1 MCHFYNCP
9 PRLLHYTTSMHP
21 CKSYFGAS
29 KTNTN
34 KKTMLQFLHTK
45 FSDYVSC
52 KRCRIGQKGLLM
64 ALIMMLFMS
73 GEIFAQEKQVS
84 GIVTDNS
91 GLGMPGINVTIK
103 GTLRGTVTDLKGQFS
118 IKVAPND
125 TLHVSFV
132 GYRSQDVV
140 SGEKSFL
147 KIRLEEAITQLGE
160 TVIIGYGTQ
169 KKKLV
174 TGATAQLKGE
184 DLEKRKAVDPL
195 SGMQG
200 ITAGVNITRTSGQ
213 PGSSYKVRVRGVGTV
228 GNSSPIFIVDGV
240 QTSDISFLNPS
251 DVASIDVLKDA
262 ASAAIYGNQGANG
275 VVLITTKS
283 GKPMSGEGTETKYSE
298 VTLDAFTGWQG
309 RAKKIRMLNTEEYV
323 MIMNEQHL
331 NSGGSVSSMPFNA
344 SDLPQYTSA
353 GVANTDWFNEM
364 MSDNAITNDIVLGV
378 NGGSKYSTYSMS
390 LSKSTQEG
398 IVGGSSLSKY
408 DRYNVR
414 INSDHKLF
422 DDLVTIGEK
431 VTYSHI
437 DNRGIAVGNQYSNT
451 LRNAFNTSPLMPV
464 YDNNG
469 EFFNSNSTTITDQN
483 GNTYWNSQEV
493 NPYALMYMTNQSVNN
508 SQKLLGTMY
517 GEIKFLKDF
526 TFRSTL
532 GLDYSASESRSFTP
546 VYELSLY
553 SFSKYNKASQRIG
566 KGMNLSFDNLLT
578 YQKRLGNHNITG
590 MAGTSVQK
598 ASGSYLY
605 GENAYLAFDDLD
617 HAWLD
622 NSTNTDN
629 AALITL
635 NGAPYTANRIISYFV
650 RGQYN
655 FKETY
660 LFNATFRADGS
671 SMFAKGHQWGYFPSV
686 SAGWVITNEK
696 FMQDYSKYL
705 PYLKLRVSWGQVGNC
720 NIDPFQYLAPI
731 SFTNAAYNFG
741 STEGVSTSGS
751 YPSRLSN
758 EELKWET
765 SEQFD
770 IGFDAS
776 FFDSRLSINF
786 DYYRK
791 TTKDWLITA
800 PVLATAGTNPPVI
813 NGGNVQNNGVELV
826 LSYTK
831 NEGAFKYR
839 ASINGAYN
847 KNKVTEIPTEDGIL
861 HGSTNS
867 LYNNA
872 TEFYR
877 AETGHAIGYFWGW
890 ETDGIFQTT
899 DEVNSYVG
907 SNGKL
912 VQPNAKPGDLKYVDQ
927 NGDGKIDDNDKI
939 DLGDPNP
946 DFIFGFSFSASYK
959 GFDFDFL
966 ATGTLGNEIVQS
978 YRNQVDKFANYSTD
992 ILDRWHGEG
1001 TSTTV
1006 PRVTNSNINY
1016 KFSDIF
1022 VQDGSYLRI
1031 ANITLGYELTNLIKI
1046 KALSSLRVYASVQ
1059 NLYTFTNY
1067 TGMDPDVGYGFV
1079 NGATDSFSSGV
1090 DLGYYPT
1097 PRTIL
1102 FGVSVKF

>member
-1 MCHFYNCP
+1 
-9 PRLLHYTTSMHP
+9 
-21 CKSYFGAS
+21 
-29 KTNTN
+29 
-34 KKTMLQFLHTK
+34 MLQFLHTK

-103 GTLRGTVTDLKGQFS
+103 GTLKGTVTDLKGQFS
-118 IKVAPND
+118 IKVAPKD

-132 GYRSQDVV
+132 GYRSQDIV

-283 GKPMSGEGTETKYSE
+283 GKPMSGEGTETNYSE

-696 FMQDYSKYL
+696 FMQDYTNYL

-758 EELKWET
+758 EDLKWET

-776 FFDSRLSINF
+776 FFDSRLSLNF

-847 KNKVTEIPTEDGIL
+847 KNNVTEIPTEDGIL

-978 YRNQVDKFANYSTD
+978 YRNQVDKFANYSTE

-1031 ANITLGYELTNLIKI
+1031 ANITLGYELTNLIKV